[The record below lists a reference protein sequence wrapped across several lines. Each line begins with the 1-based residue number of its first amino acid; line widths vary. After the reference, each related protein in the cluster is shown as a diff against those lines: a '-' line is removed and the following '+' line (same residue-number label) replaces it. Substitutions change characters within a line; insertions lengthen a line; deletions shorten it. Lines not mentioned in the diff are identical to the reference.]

1 MKHANTMQSHALRTL
16 ALSVLTVAVLG
27 GCAAKNPA
35 LDLPAFKFPE
45 RFYTGSEGAE
55 AGAQDTSKSLAE
67 LGWKHIYT
75 DAPLQQLIAQALD
88 AGPDALLAAARVREA
103 QALASAVRSGSL
115 PQVGVALNTSAAAL
129 RSGQNLSSTF
139 LGGLSVSWELD
150 LWGRYAN
157 ASSAARFDLMGR
169 EASRNAIQASLV
181 ANTASLYYQLAYL
194 RELLVVTQ
202 RAANNQREVLT
213 LVNRLSAGGVASA
226 AEVRQQESVV
236 ASTAVRVPAIRRQ
249 IAETE
254 NALSILVGSIPG
266 TLRFDVPASLSLLPI
281 PPSGLPSSLLE
292 RRPDLR
298 QAVAQMQAANA
309 RVNEAKAQFFP
320 SISLTGLFG
329 GVSSTLA
336 DVLSGQAARVA
347 SLGPNVL
354 LPLYTGGALPANR
367 DAALAR
373 LDQSLI
379 GYRKSVLGALGEVAD
394 ALVAYSTSAEVLELQ
409 GQRLRASREVQRLA
423 EKRFS
428 TGTTSFVEVLD
439 AQRQLL
445 SAETDAVQSLLE
457 RRLGL
462 VRLYLALGGG
472 WPPDP
477 Q

>member
-1 MKHANTMQSHALRTL
+1 M
-16 ALSVLTVAVLG
+16 
-27 GCAAKNPA
+27 
-35 LDLPAFKFPE
+35 
-45 RFYTGSEGAE
+45 
-55 AGAQDTSKSLAE
+55 
-67 LGWKHIYT
+67 
-75 DAPLQQLIAQALD
+75 
-88 AGPDALLAAARVREA
+88 
-103 QALASAVRSGSL
+103 
-115 PQVGVALNTSAAAL
+115 
-129 RSGQNLSSTF
+129 
-139 LGGLSVSWELD
+139 
-150 LWGRYAN
+150 
-157 ASSAARFDLMGR
+157 
-169 EASRNAIQASLV
+169 
-181 ANTASLYYQLAYL
+181 
-194 RELLVVTQ
+194 VTQ

-226 AEVRQQESVV
+226 AEVRQQDSVV

-428 TGTTSFVEVLD
+428 AGTTSFVEVLD